1 MMTKEE
7 AYKKVCTVL
16 YNGIKEK
23 IKTMYRMHFDYFYL
37 PNSITVVIESEN
49 SITIYD
55 GDPFGDTESVCL
67 SSSITDGNI
76 ITKTS
81 APFLPVTSAVALFF
95 LSEFFAQGH
104 KYRIDWERGID
115 EFGSYSPAIVFDDGA
130 TMMDGELNYYLQMVE
145 FLTMGI
151 MTSNNESEN
160 K

>member
-1 MMTKEE
+1 MMSKEE

-23 IKTMYRMHFDYFYL
+23 LKTMYGMHFDYFYL
-37 PNSITVVIESEN
+37 PNQVTVVIESGN

-55 GDPFGDTESVCL
+55 GDPFGDNESVCL
-67 SSSITDGNI
+67 SLSINDGNI
-76 ITKTS
+76 TTSTS

-130 TMMDGELNYYLQMVE
+130 TMMDGEINYYLQMVE

-151 MTSNNESEN
+151 MTSSNESE

>member
-23 IKTMYRMHFDYFYL
+23 IKTMYRISSPRMFL
-37 PNSITVVIESEN
+37 SESEN

-55 GDPFGDTESVCL
+55 GDPFGDNESVCL

-104 KYRIDWERGID
+104 KYRIDWERGLD

-151 MTSNNESEN
+151 MTSSNESE